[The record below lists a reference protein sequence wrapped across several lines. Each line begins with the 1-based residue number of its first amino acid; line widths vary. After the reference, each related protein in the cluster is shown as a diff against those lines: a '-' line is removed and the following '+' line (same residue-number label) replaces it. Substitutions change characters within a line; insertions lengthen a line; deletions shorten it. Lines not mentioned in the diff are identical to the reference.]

1 MLRKSPQKANK
12 RARLLPWLWALL
24 VLIKSGVNARCVP
37 LDVSRLTPNYWGK
50 GYATKIGRAM
60 LIYGIQEN
68 FPAFM
73 GFAKSKH
80 KASSRVMEKIG
91 MTYFY
96 ERRR

>member
-1 MLRKSPQKANK
+1 
-12 RARLLPWLWALL
+12 
-24 VLIKSGVNARCVP
+24 
-37 LDVSRLTPNYWGK
+37 
-50 GYATKIGRAM
+50 M